1 MANLVNGNKKKNSGG
16 ILKRFVG
23 NKNTVTILGIL
34 SCIATLVVG
43 YNYRVNLSIHP
54 ISVPY
59 AKQNISTRTLIISE
73 MVGNIKISTTYTQN
87 ADNLVTNPKSVIN
100 KYVSFKTSIPKNS
113 LFYQEQLIDAEDL
126 PDYAFSNIPDGYT
139 IYSLNLASADTSYYN
154 SIRAGDYIDLY
165 LSASDKDE
173 ENKKIYAKFIES
185 IRVLAVKDSKGNNI
199 TKNRVENGIPKELL
213 FAVEEDIYLLLMKAE
228 FLNIRVE
235 PVLRNAQYTKD
246 EGETQVK
253 SEEIRAFI
261 LDQCSEI

>member
-1 MANLVNGNKKKNSGG
+1 MANLVNGNKKKSNGG

-34 SCIATLVVG
+34 ACIATLIIG
-43 YNYRVNLSIHP
+43 YNYRVKLSINP
-54 ISVPY
+54 INVPY
-59 AKQNISTRTLIISE
+59 AKQNIATRTLITSE

-87 ADNLVTNPKSVIN
+87 ADNLVTSAKNVVN

-113 LFYQEQLIDAEDL
+113 LFYKDQLIDAEDL

-139 IYSLNLASADTSYYN
+139 IYSLAVNKDSSYYN

-165 LSASDKDE
+165 LSAKDKDE
-173 ENKKIYAKFIES
+173 ENKQIYAKFIQS

-199 TKNRVENGIPKELL
+199 TKNRTENGIPSELL

-228 FLNIRVE
+228 FLGLKVE

-246 EGETQVK
+246 ENETQVK

-261 LDQCSEI
+261 LEQCSDI

>member
-1 MANLVNGNKKKNSGG
+1 MANLVKGNKKKTNGG
-16 ILKRFVG
+16 LIKRFVG

-34 SCIATLVVG
+34 ACIATLIIG
-43 YNYRVNLSIHP
+43 YNYRVKLSINP
-54 ISVPY
+54 INVPY
-59 AKQNISTRTLIISE
+59 AKQNIATRTLITSE

-87 ADNLVTNPKSVIN
+87 ADNLVTNAKSVVG

-113 LFYQEQLIDAEDL
+113 LFYKEQLIDAEDL
-126 PDYAFSNIPDGYT
+126 PDHAFSNIPDGYT
-139 IYSLNLASADTSYYN
+139 IYSLGVNKDTSYYN

-165 LSASDKDE
+165 LHAKDKE
-173 ENKKIYAKFIES
+173 EEDKVIYAKFIES

-199 TKNRVENGIPKELL
+199 TKNRTENGVPSELL
-213 FAVEEDIYLLLMKAE
+213 FAVEEDLYQLLMKAE
-228 FLNIRVE
+228 FLGLKVE

-261 LDQCSEI
+261 LDQCSDI